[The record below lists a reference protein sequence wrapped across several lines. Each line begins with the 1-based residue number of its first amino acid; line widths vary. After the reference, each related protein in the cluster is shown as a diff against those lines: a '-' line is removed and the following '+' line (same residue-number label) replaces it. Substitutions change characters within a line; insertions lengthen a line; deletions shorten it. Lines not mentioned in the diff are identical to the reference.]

1 MNLIPIEVPMTVSND
16 TVVVPMSIEAPQV
29 IGMSIGATYAM
40 SVADDYE
47 GDYHVTPTTTA
58 QTLLTKD
65 KKMSDYVVIEPIPSN
80 YGLITY
86 NGTSIKVS

>member
-1 MNLIPIEVPMTVSND
+1 MNLIPIEVPMTISSD

-29 IGMSIGATYAM
+29 LGMTIGATYAM

-65 KKMSDYVVIEPIPSN
+65 KKMSDHVVIDPIPSN

-86 NGTSIKVS
+86 NGTSIRVS